1 MNQLE
6 EARAKI
12 GECDN
17 RIIDALIDRMA
28 QVQKI
33 IAYKKAAGIPI
44 LEPEQEAKQTKVLE
58 DKLTDNEFED
68 EILDIFKYIIKNS
81 RKVQTK
87 ALFDYNVFL
96 VGFMGAGKTTVAS
109 ELEKKLEMNRIE
121 MDDMIAQKQGM
132 SIPEIFDTYGE
143 TYFRDLESNCL
154 IELQKVKQSIVS
166 CGGGVV
172 IRDENA
178 EHMKKNGRVVLL
190 EASPQVIL
198 ERVKDSNDRPILNGH
213 MNVDYIEQLLAKRKE
228 KYQAIADV
236 VVNTDHKTASEIVD
250 EIIAKLIAFDNEKEQ
265 K

>member
-1 MNQLE
+1 M
-6 EARAKI
+6 
-12 GECDN
+12 
-17 RIIDALIDRMA
+17 
-28 QVQKI
+28 
-33 IAYKKAAGIPI
+33 Y
-44 LEPEQEAKQTKVLE
+44 
-58 DKLTDNEFED
+58 NEFED

-172 IRDENA
+172 MRDENA